1 MLNSTKFRGMAI
13 IQTSCEHFL
22 HEPLKGAVLP
32 KLNAP

>member
-13 IQTSCEHFL
+13 IQASCGHFF

-32 KLNAP
+32 KLNAL